1 MAELGCHLVK
11 CYYTETEFETV
22 TSCCPVPI
30 VIAGGKK
37 LPELEALKMSYNA
50 LEQGASGVD
59 MGRNIFQAD
68 DPIAMVQAVAGVV
81 HGGLTPQKAF
91 KLYEELKAGKK
102 AKKK

>member
-11 CYYTETEFETV
+11 CYYTETEFETI

-37 LPELEALKMSYNA
+37 LPELDALQMSYNA
-50 LEQGASGVD
+50 LQQGASGVD
-59 MGRNIFQAD
+59 MGRNIFQAE

-81 HGGLTPQKAF
+81 HGGLSPEQALA
-91 KLYEELKAGKK
+91 LYNDLKGKK
-102 AKKK
+102 

>member
-11 CYYTETEFETV
+11 CYYTDTEFDTV

-37 LPELEALKMSYNA
+37 LPELEALQMSYNA
-50 LEQGASGVD
+50 LQQGASGVD
-59 MGRNIFQAD
+59 MGRNIFQAA

-81 HGGLTPQKAF
+81 HDKLTPEQGLQKYND
-91 KLYEELKAGKK
+91 LRKK
-102 AKKK
+102 